1 MKHLASL
8 IVITSAIGRLHAA
21 ELDLPDPLTMRDGT
35 KVTSAEMWKTQRR
48 PELLEL
54 FRQNVYGRA
63 PIGRPENLKFEV
75 TEVDPQAMEGKATR
89 RQVKISYAR
98 AGGDGAIH
106 LVLFIPNIAVKPA
119 PCFLLIC
126 NRGVENIDPTREK
139 KSPFWPAEEII
150 ARGYAAAA
158 FFNGDVAPDKKD
170 AWQSGAHAIFD
181 GPKRAPDS
189 WGTIAA
195 WAWGASR
202 VLDYLDTDKAVD
214 AKRVAVVG
222 HSRGGKTALW
232 VGAEDERFALIVSND
247 SGCTGAKLARH
258 PKGETVERINTVF
271 PHWFCENYKRFNG
284 HPEAL
289 PVDQH
294 ELIALIA
301 PRPVYVASAS
311 EDGDPRGEFLGALYA
326 APAYELF
333 GFRGLPESEFPKPDT
348 TFGDGQI
355 GYHLR
360 PGPHNLLEYDWQ
372 RFMDFADRHMP
383 AK

>member
-1 MKHLASL
+1 MKHLTSLLLFASATVSL
-8 IVITSAIGRLHAA
+8 GAEDLH
-21 ELDLPDPLTMRDGT
+21 LPDPLTMRDGT
-35 KVTSAEMWKTQRR
+35 KVTSAEMWKAQRR

-54 FRQNVYGRA
+54 FRENVYGRK
-63 PIGRPENLKFEV
+63 PVGRPENLKFEI
-75 TEVDPQAMEGKATR
+75 TETDAKAMDGKAMR
-89 RQVKISYAR
+89 RQVKISYAA
-98 AGGDGAIH
+98 AGGEGAIQ
-106 LVLFIPNIAVKPA
+106 LVLFIPNAATKPA

-126 NRGVENIDPTREK
+126 NRGVENIDATREK

-158 FFNGDVAPDKKD
+158 FHTADVAPDKKD
-170 AWQSGAHAIFD
+170 AWQSGVHAIFD
-181 GPKRAPDS
+181 GPTRAPAA

-202 VLDYLDTDKAVD
+202 AMDYLETDSAID

-232 VGAEDERFALIVSND
+232 AGAEDERFALVVSND

-258 PKGETVERINTVF
+258 PKGETVEAINRNF
-271 PHWFCENYKRFNG
+271 PHWFCDNYKRFNG
-284 HPEAL
+284 RPEAL

-294 ELIALIA
+294 ELIALMA

-311 EDGDPRGEFLGALYA
+311 GDGDPRGEFLGAFYA
-326 APAYELF
+326 APPYQLL
-333 GFRGLPESEFPKPDT
+333 GLSGLPESEFPKPDT
-348 TFGDGQI
+348 AFHEGQI

-372 RFMDFADRHMP
+372 RFMDFADRHLP